1 MSNDVVVFYMQ
12 IDIGKIEG
20 FIIKGKRGR
29 KRETKTGQ
37 KTIFEKKKKT
47 KKTLLND

>member
-1 MSNDVVVFYMQ
+1 MMSLFFYMQ

-20 FIIKGKRGR
+20 FIIQG
-29 KRETKTGQ
+29 KRETKTGKKTGK
-37 KTIFEKKKKT
+37 KTIFEKKRKKT

>member
-12 IDIGKIEG
+12 IDIGEIEG

-29 KRETKTGQ
+29 KRSL
-37 KTIFEKKKKT
+37 KKKEKNKENT
-47 KKTLLND
+47 FE